1 MLDNRFPWM
10 CRIEDA
16 PICPTDKK
24 RASRFLRAVSARTG
38 INGCFNRRSGG
49 LFLYYGATPDHGP
62 IEVPFMGSTKWQL
75 NSTDIDDVVRALQ
88 YGHRTRGEK
97 VKQQER
103 GEREEAYN
111 KTVSDQQ
118 FLDDN
123 RKGAEEIAGFLDRKR
138 RGVGKVSAT
147 VE

>member
-1 MLDNRFPWM
+1 M

-16 PICPTDKK
+16 PICQTDKK
-24 RASRFLRAVSARTG
+24 RALRFVRSVNARTG
-38 INGCFNRRSGG
+38 VNGCFNRRTGG
-49 LFLYYGATPDHGP
+49 LFLYYGVTPDHGP
-62 IEVPFMGSTKWQL
+62 AEIPFMSEYGWKLDS
-75 NSTDIDDVVRALQ
+75 NDVDETVRALQ

-97 VKQQER
+97 VKQQELA
-103 GEREEAYN
+103 EREEAYN

-118 FLDDN
+118 FLDNN